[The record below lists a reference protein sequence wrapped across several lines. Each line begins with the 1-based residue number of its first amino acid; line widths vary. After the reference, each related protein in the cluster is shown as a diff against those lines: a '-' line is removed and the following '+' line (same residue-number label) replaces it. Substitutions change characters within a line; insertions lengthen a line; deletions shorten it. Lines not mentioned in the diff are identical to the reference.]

1 MIAARTSRTA
11 DAEEASTMW
20 TPTASSRPSLV
31 EAWEV
36 WVDILAWEVTA
47 SNSLKE
53 DMEVED
59 TEVEDTDRASA
70 SNSARAEITKLEED
84 GVTALFSV
92 MFDVLCCII
101 ALL

>member
-1 MIAARTSRTA
+1 MTAARTSRTA
-11 DAEEASTMW
+11 DAEEASMMW

-36 WVDILAWEVTA
+36 WGDILAWEATA

-53 DMEVED
+53 AMEE
-59 TEVEDTDRASA
+59 EDTDRASA
-70 SNSARAEITKLEED
+70 SNSARAEITKLEEE

>member
-1 MIAARTSRTA
+1 MTAARTSRTA

-36 WVDILAWEVTA
+36 WGDILAWEATA
-47 SNSLKE
+47 SNLLKE
-53 DMEVED
+53 AMEEEDMV
-59 TEVEDTDRASA
+59 RASA

-84 GVTALFSV
+84 GVTTLFSV

>member
-36 WVDILAWEVTA
+36 WGDILAWEVTA
-47 SNSLKE
+47 SNLLKE
-53 DMEVED
+53 AMEVE
-59 TEVEDTDRASA
+59 VTDRASA
-70 SNSARAEITKLEED
+70 SNSARAEITKLEEE

>member
-1 MIAARTSRTA
+1 MTAARTSRTA

-36 WVDILAWEVTA
+36 WGDILAWEVTA

-53 DMEVED
+53 AMEE
-59 TEVEDTDRASA
+59 EDTDRASA
-70 SNSARAEITKLEED
+70 SNSARAEITKLEEE

>member
-53 DMEVED
+53 AMEE
-59 TEVEDTDRASA
+59 EDTDRASA

-84 GVTALFSV
+84 GVITLFSV

>member
-36 WVDILAWEVTA
+36 WGDILAWEVTA

-53 DMEVED
+53 AMEAM
-59 TEVEDTDRASA
+59 EVEDTDRASA
-70 SNSARAEITKLEED
+70 SNSAKAEITKLEED

>member
-53 DMEVED
+53 AMEAM
-59 TEVEDTDRASA
+59 EVEDTDRASA
-70 SNSARAEITKLEED
+70 SNSAKAEITKLEED

>member
-36 WVDILAWEVTA
+36 WGDILAWEVTA

-53 DMEVED
+53 AM
-59 TEVEDTDRASA
+59 EVEDTDRASA
-70 SNSARAEITKLEED
+70 SNSARAEITKLEEE

>member
-53 DMEVED
+53 AMEEED
-59 TEVEDTDRASA
+59 TDSTDRASA
-70 SNSARAEITKLEED
+70 SNSAKAEITKLEED

>member
-36 WVDILAWEVTA
+36 WGDILAWEVTA

-53 DMEVED
+53 AMEE
-59 TEVEDTDRASA
+59 EDTDRASA
-70 SNSARAEITKLEED
+70 SNSARAEITKLEEE